1 MDIKDIAKKELAYR
15 RLEEMFA
22 KQRDSLYEFL
32 LYYWETEKKITLD
45 QNWHIKLICQKLED
59 VFYGRC
65 KRLMI
70 NVPPRS
76 LKTEIV
82 SRIFP
87 ARCLGKKH

>member
-1 MDIKDIAKKELAYR
+1 MNITPEQAKREIAYR

-22 KQRDSLYEFL
+22 MQRGSLYEYL
-32 LYYWETEKKITLD
+32 KYYREVEKKIKLD
-45 QNWHIKLICQKLED
+45 ENWHIKLICQKLED
-59 VFYGRC
+59 VFYGRI

-82 SRIFP
+82 SRAFP
-87 ARCLGKKH
+87 AWCL